1 MIRLTCPSCDK
12 KLNAKPETA
21 GQMRKCPNCG
31 QPIRIP
37 VEEAVAAPVEE
48 AVAAPVEEAVAAPV
62 EEAVAAPAA
71 VVPGDAAASAE
82 VIAISEEHLPFFHRP
97 ERLNRESYYLIC
109 NRTSLVATWEN
120 NGNGWMLKTVS
131 GFIPAK
137 RNRDQLPNQGEFQLI
152 ELKFATLPQGRRLT
166 GLNFYQLAARWALNS
181 LDQGDDPVLERIAG
195 PGRLNKDQKNVVRQT
210 LRDHFM
216 RPLWQDAAAVL
227 EYLGNDDHQ
236 SHSVGQN

>member
-37 VEEAVAAPVEE
+37 VEEPVAAPVAE
-48 AVAAPVEEAVAAPV
+48 AATAPVDEP
-62 EEAVAAPAA
+62 VAAPAA
-71 VVPGDAAASAE
+71 VVLGNTAAPEE

-109 NRTSLVATWEN
+109 NRTGLVATWEN

-137 RNRDQLPNQGEFQLI
+137 RNRDQLPNQGEFQLV

-166 GLNFYQLAARWALNS
+166 GLNFYQLATRWALNS
-181 LDQGDDPVLERIAG
+181 LDQGDDAVLERIAG
-195 PGRLNKDQKNVVRQT
+195 PGRLNKDQKNVVRQV

-216 RPLWQDAAAVL
+216 RPLWQDAAPVL
-227 EYLGNDDHQ
+227 EFLANDDHQ
-236 SHSVGQN
+236 SHSVGN